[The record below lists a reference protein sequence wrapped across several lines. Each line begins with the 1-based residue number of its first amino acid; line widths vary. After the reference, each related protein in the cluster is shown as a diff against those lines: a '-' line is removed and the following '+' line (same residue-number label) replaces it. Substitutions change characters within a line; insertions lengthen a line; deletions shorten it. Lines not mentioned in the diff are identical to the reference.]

1 MMSVDIDLD
10 REDVCVLVPT
20 YNEAATIG
28 DVVRGF
34 VERGLTNVLVVDG
47 HSTDDTRE
55 RARQAGAR
63 VVEQSGRGR
72 GEGKGAAVRE
82 GLELIDAPYVVMLD
96 GDGTYRPADAEQ
108 MLEPLVSGEAEHV
121 VGDRFADMQSGAM
134 TRLNRFG
141 NRIINRVFRRVHG
154 RDLGDILSGYRAFTR
169 ESIDRLGLTAEGF
182 EVETE
187 LAVECV
193 RHDVRTA
200 VVPITYLP
208 RPDDSETN
216 LHPFRDGGRIVVTL
230 YQLAKT
236 SNPLFY
242 FGSVGL
248 LSLLAGS
255 AIGVY
260 VGVEWFVRGIPHEI
274 LALVS
279 AFGILLGVQLLIF
292 GVLSDLI
299 VELHREQL
307 RRLRQVE
314 HRGVTP
320 PAERPVDR
328 ARGLGDSPGS
338 PGGRRPTDPEA
349 GAGDGDAVERGGSEL
364 DETETDAETP
374 ETETDGGREATDRG
388 DGDR

>member
-1 MMSVDIDLD
+1 MTPADLD
-10 REDVCVLVPT
+10 GEHEDVCVLVPT

-28 DVVRGF
+28 EVVRGF
-34 VERGLTNVLVVDG
+34 VEQGLTNVLVVDG
-47 HSTDDTRE
+47 HSTDGTRE
-55 RARQAGAR
+55 RAREAGAR
-63 VVEQSGRGR
+63 VVEQSGTGR
-72 GEGKGAAVRE
+72 GAGKGQAVRE
-82 GLELIDAPYVVMLD
+82 GLRLIDAPYVLMLD
-96 GDGTYRPADAEQ
+96 GDGTYEPADAEQ
-108 MLEPLVSGEAEHV
+108 MLEPLLSGEAEHV
-121 VGDRFADMQSGAM
+121 VGDRFADMQPGAM
-134 TRLNRFG
+134 SRLNRIG
-141 NRIINRVFRRVHG
+141 NRIINAGFRFVHG

-200 VVPITYLP
+200 VVPVTYHP

-248 LSLLAGS
+248 LSLVLGGG
-255 AIGVY
+255 IGVY
-260 VGVEWFVRGIPHEI
+260 VAVEWITRRVPHEV

-279 AFGILLGVQLLIF
+279 ASGILLGVQLLIF
-292 GVLSDLI
+292 GVLSDMI

-314 HRGVTP
+314 QRGVTGP
-320 PAERPVDR
+320 ENRPVDH
-328 ARGLGDSPGS
+328 ARGL
-338 PGGRRPTDPEA
+338 A
-349 GAGDGDAVERGGSEL
+349 AERGP
-364 DETETDAETP
+364 DAETAGDPREESP
-374 ETETDGGREATDRG
+374 ETETDGGRDPGESG
-388 DGDR
+388 DVGDDDGGNGHDDSR